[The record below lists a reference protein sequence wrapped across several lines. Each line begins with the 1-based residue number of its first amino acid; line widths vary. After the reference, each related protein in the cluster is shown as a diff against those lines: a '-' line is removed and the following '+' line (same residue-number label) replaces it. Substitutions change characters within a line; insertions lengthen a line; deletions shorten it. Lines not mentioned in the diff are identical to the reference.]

1 MKPIIWEFLTET
13 IDNGG
18 FEIKAAIAI
27 NVDRIE
33 SILSKNGKIIIETR
47 NGACW
52 LVFGYTFNDLVDRW
66 KAGRP
71 LDARTGA

>member
-1 MKPIIWEFLTET
+1 MKPTIWEFLTET
-13 IDNGG
+13 IDDGG
-18 FEIKAAIAI
+18 FEIRAAIAI

-33 SILSKNGKIIIETR
+33 SIFSKNGKIIIETR

-52 LVFGYTFNDLVDRW
+52 LIFGYTFEELVDRW

-71 LDARTGA
+71 LDARTDS